1 MRIQQPGDSHGRS
14 VRRSSGSSRKLTM
27 SLSAVATV
35 ARSHLSPDGGGFY
48 IALSTA
54 WQRMATIQPVATV
67 ARSHLSPV
75 ATCRQTVEAFLA
87 TPTTAWQPM
96 ATNQGDCYQSVVADC
111 QCRSELSFAIAHIG
125 IILPASNRFSLP
137 FDPKKTGNPVVARFV
152 LDQFLQDER

>member
-1 MRIQQPGDSHGRS
+1 MLIQQPGDFHGRS
-14 VRRSSGSSRKLTM
+14 LRRLPGSSSELTM
-27 SLSAVATV
+27 SPSPVATV
-35 ARSHLSPDGGGFY
+35 ARSHLSPDGGSLPRHAYHRLAADGY
-48 IALSTA
+48 DS
-54 WQRMATIQPVATV
+54 